1 MQKNL
6 EKRKLQYNKTCK
18 NKEERLEIYI
28 NMLYYIL
35 IKNNS

>member
-6 EKRKLQYNKTCK
+6 EKRKLQYNKPRK
-18 NKEERLEIYI
+18 NKEEKLEMYI